1 MHPFR
6 RPFALYCGILF
17 ALALAAPL
25 PAAPSV
31 SAGLRGTH
39 ILFVVSLASKAHAT
53 DVKVQQHLESL
64 GCVVKMADDVA
75 PVTAAEGQDLV
86 VISATVSG
94 KNVEGRF
101 KSSPTPVLLWESN
114 ILDDMS
120 MTGRHQDV
128 DWGEDEK
135 PEQTYLWLVNAPHPL
150 AGGLPN
156 GLLSPFAESVKK
168 INWGKPG
175 LGAAII
181 ATLPGEPAKAVIFGY
196 ETGAIMDY
204 DFPAPARRVMFF
216 LHNATFDN
224 LNAAGLKLFDAA
236 VLWAAGKT

>member
-1 MHPFR
+1 MNLVHR
-6 RPFALYCGILF
+6 SSVLAGLALLAG
-17 ALALAAPL
+17 ALATPLAAAPL
-25 PAAPSV
+25 TPADLHGKHV
-31 SAGLRGTH
+31 
-39 ILFVVSLASKAHAT
+39 LFVVSLVSKSHPT
-53 DVKVQQHLESL
+53 DLKVLQHLESL
-64 GCVVKMADDVA
+64 GLVVKTVDDVT

-86 VISATVSG
+86 IISSTVSG

-101 KSSPTPVLLWESN
+101 KHSTTPVLLWESN

-120 MTGRHQDV
+120 MTGKHQDV

-150 AGGLPN
+150 SAGLPN

-224 LNAAGLKLFDAA
+224 LNASGLKLFDAA
-236 VLWAAGKT
+236 VLWAAGKP

>member
-1 MHPFR
+1 M
-6 RPFALYCGILF
+6 
-17 ALALAAPL
+17 
-25 PAAPSV
+25 V
-31 SAGLRGTH
+31 W
-39 ILFVVSLASKAHAT
+39 LASKSHPT

-64 GCVVKMADDVA
+64 GCVVKMVDDVA
-75 PVTAAEGQDLV
+75 PASAADGQDLI
-86 VISATVSG
+86 VISSTVSG

-101 KSSPTPVLLWESN
+101 KHSTTPVMLWESN

-120 MTGRHQDV
+120 MTGKHQEV

-135 PEQTYLWLVNAPHPL
+135 PEQTYIWLVNAPHPL
-150 AGGLPN
+150 SAGLPN
-156 GLLSPFAESVKK
+156 GLLSPFENSVKK

-181 ATLPGEPAKAVIFGY
+181 ATLPGEPNKAVIFGY

-216 LHNATFDN
+216 LHNSTFDN
-224 LNAAGLKLFDAA
+224 LNESGLKLFDAA
-236 VLWAAGKT
+236 VLWAAGKP